1 MLLERFAED
10 HAPAYL
16 RRDAATSA
24 ALQSLAGDGVTLGVF
39 TDAPEPLARVA
50 LAQLGATRRVAALET
65 GAGALERL
73 LAALG
78 AGRRGRPHPRRPPEP
93 PRRIALVEQHD
104 VGDRQLDAL
113 LERLDRIADELERLN
128 RTTERQEGFTLVA
141 RELRELKESLNALA
155 YAALGQAPPRV
166 RRRAS

>member
-1 MLLERFAED
+1 MTQPRAIAIELDALGDTRPLWSAWLASAHAVLDVEPGTLPTDRAAAAAALDTAGAGNWRVLLERFAED

-24 ALQSLAGDGVTLGVF
+24 ALHSLASSGARLGVF

-50 LAQLGATRRVAALET
+50 LSQLGATRRVATLET

-78 AGRRGRPHPRRPPEP
+78 AGAEVVHTRDDLLRR
-93 PRRIALVEQHD
+93 
-104 VGDRQLDAL
+104 
-113 LERLDRIADELERLN
+113 
-128 RTTERQEGFTLVA
+128 T
-141 RELRELKESLNALA
+141 
-155 YAALGQAPPRV
+155 
-166 RRRAS
+166 